1 MIKRIELIMQ
11 SQNLTA
17 SQFADRIGIQR
28 SGLSHILSG
37 RNNPSLDFVLK
48 VLKAFPELEPVWLL
62 QGKGP
67 MYANM
72 SGSLP
77 KEEKPAVEDAPVAE
91 GHPEVL
97 DSNVPELPFDE
108 PFASGLAGSAVGQS
122 PVFSSIAVDDSSV
135 DSVSGSSSAS
145 QPFGLPLSD
154 CGPEEVKAGL
164 PQALDAAKRECE
176 ARNRPESAMEGLSAV
191 GKKPCSDARVQRIV
205 VFYEDGTFEAYA
217 PR

>member
-1 MIKRIELIMQ
+1 MQ

-77 KEEKPAVEDAPVAE
+77 KEEKPAVEDGPVAE

-97 DSNVPELPFDE
+97 DSNVPE
-108 PFASGLAGSAVGQS
+108 
-122 PVFSSIAVDDSSV
+122 SI
-135 DSVSGSSSAS
+135 
-145 QPFGLPLSD
+145 GLPATYTLL
-154 CGPEEVKAGL
+154 PET
-164 PQALDAAKRECE
+164 R
-176 ARNRPESAMEGLSAV
+176 R
-191 GKKPCSDARVQRIV
+191 QRIPCI
-205 VFYEDGTFEAYA
+205 G
-217 PR
+217 

>member
-1 MIKRIELIMQ
+1 MQ

-164 PQALDAAKRECE
+164 PQALDAGRF
-176 ARNRPESAMEGLSAV
+176 GAV
-191 GKKPCSDARVQRIV
+191 
-205 VFYEDGTFEAYA
+205 
-217 PR
+217 

>member
-108 PFASGLAGSAVGQS
+108 PLASGLAGSAVGQS
-122 PVFSSIAVDDSSV
+122 PVFSSMAVDDSGV
-135 DSVSGSSSAS
+135 DSVSGCSSAS
-145 QPFGLPLSD
+145 KPFGLPLSD
-154 CGPEEVKAGL
+154 CGSEEVKAGL
-164 PQALDAAKRECE
+164 PQALEAGKRECE
-176 ARNRPESAMEGLSAV
+176 TRNRPEERLSAV
-191 GKKPCSDARVQRIV
+191 EKNPCSDARVQRIV

>member
-108 PFASGLAGSAVGQS
+108 PSASGLAGSAMEQS
-122 PVFSSIAVDDSSV
+122 SVFSPMMVDDPGV
-135 DSVSGSSSAS
+135 DSVSGSSSTS
-145 QPFGLPLSD
+145 KPFGLPLSD

-164 PQALDAAKRECE
+164 PQALEAGKRECE
-176 ARNRPESAMEGLSAV
+176 TRNRPEERLSAV
-191 GKKPCSDARVQRIV
+191 GKNPCSDARVQRIV

>member
-1 MIKRIELIMQ
+1 MQ

-72 SGSLP
+72 SGSRP
-77 KEEKPAVEDAPVAE
+77 KEENPAVEDAPVAE

-108 PFASGLAGSAVGQS
+108 PSASGLAGSAMEQS
-122 PVFSSIAVDDSSV
+122 SVFSPMMVDDPGV
-135 DSVSGSSSAS
+135 DSVSGSSSTS
-145 QPFGLPLSD
+145 KPFGLPSSD
-154 CGPEEVKAGL
+154 CGPKEVKAGL
-164 PQALDAAKRECE
+164 PQALEAGKRECE
-176 ARNRPESAMEGLSAV
+176 LRSRPESAMKGLPPV
-191 GKKPCSDARVQRIV
+191 GKKPCSDVRVQRIV
-205 VFYEDGTFEAYA
+205 IFYEDGTFEAYA

>member
-48 VLKAFPELEPVWLL
+48 VLKSFPELEPVWLL

-72 SGSLP
+72 SGALP
-77 KEEKPAVEDAPVAE
+77 KEESLALEKNQALEPGQEVVASS
-91 GHPEVL
+91 L
-97 DSNVPELPFDE
+97 LELPFDE
-108 PFASGLAGSAVGQS
+108 SSVSESGSAGEQS
-122 PVFSSIAVDDSSV
+122 AVASSFVANVPDVSSDSL
-135 DSVSGSSSAS
+135 
-145 QPFGLPLSD
+145 PPGLPISNFCNEGGKGETGRRQMSAAEGGAD
-154 CGPEEVKAGL
+154 VRDASEPERKDF
-164 PQALDAAKRECE
+164 PRKQA
-176 ARNRPESAMEGLSAV
+176 SATRL
-191 GKKPCSDARVQRIV
+191 QRIV
-205 VFYEDGTFEAYA
+205 FFYEDGTYEAYT